1 MRHTGISP
9 DGLFGEGR
17 SLSPFN
23 SLFLGYKMGEAEY
36 LMMRTVFLPRTYRN
50 LESSLNPAEGNII
63 VF

>member
-1 MRHTGISP
+1 MRRTGISP

-23 SLFLGYKMGEAEY
+23 RLFLGYKMGEVEY
-36 LMMRTVFLPRTYRN
+36 LMMRMVFLPRTYRN